1 MRTDREKHELI
12 GAVKSVRVEKARF
25 DDQGGQLTERPLL
38 SQTSTF
44 NQDGCLIEQVNRNPD
59 RSEWRTINDYSDS
72 GKVDQFLADYLKRT
86 SASLGFVLVKD
97 GKIFFQKGYGYAG
110 IGAAGFLIFLSFPV
124 VSMIGFVRRRWRK
137 ARSEL
142 QPATGEPHLA
152 WGMATLVSLLVVIT
166 PLPVLTWMLFGDHS
180 RPSQFRAAFHIS
192 SGALLLAALLGLTL
206 SIFAGVAWKRGDWTN
221 VRRLY
226 YSVVALAALLM
237 VPFLYHW
244 NLLRF

>member
-38 SQTSTF
+38 SHTSTF

-97 GKIFFQKGYGYAG
+97 GKIFFQKGYGYAD
-110 IGAAGFLIFLSFPV
+110 AEKKTPV
-124 VSMIGFVRRRWRK
+124 IPDQTLFYASSVSKLVTATTVMQLVEQGKLEPDADVNTYLKRFQL
-137 ARSEL
+137 ENNY
-142 QPATGEPHLA
+142 PA
-152 WGMATLVSLLVVIT
+152 
-166 PLPVLTWMLFGDHS
+166 PVT
-180 RPSQFRAAFHIS
+180 
-192 SGALLLAALLGLTL
+192 
-206 SIFAGVAWKRGDWTN
+206 
-221 VRRLY
+221 
-226 YSVVALAALLM
+226 
-237 VPFLYHW
+237 
-244 NLLRF
+244 